1 MWMYDFGTLKPETIT
16 EDINL
21 TMPPARPYS
30 QAIRPPLPFRAYSG
44 SSVFCTE
51 ENVSECM
58 QYIDKELLS
67 LGLPSI
73 FYDSNRNQELDIVL
87 TLNNLYDLLQ
97 LNHFAVGNVD
107 EHEAA
112 RLKDQ
117 LELSMKENGK
127 LCQREQQLE
136 NNIKALQ
143 RSLKNEKKE
152 VQKLRNIIASRATQ
166 YNHSMK
172 RKEREFNKLKEHLNQ
187 LLTDKKDMKQRME
200 VLKYFER
207 SDDSP
212 RKTGRA
218 DTRHE
223 SEVCRTLLNEFDKRQ
238 RELMLENFELKKVL
252 QQMKQEMVVMLSPK
266 DHFQKQEKFSE
277 FTDQQLADEEET
289 SFNGTLEMSCEHAR
303 EKLTNSIRQQWRK
316 LKHHMESLDNKAFVL
331 QSGKGVS
338 EEMISKQVHQEET
351 EKLKMEIQQCMDF
364 IQTQQQLLQQ
374 QLNTQCDEET
384 AAVLNDCYMLEEKE
398 RLKEEW
404 MTFEEQRKN
413 FEMERRSFTEAAIR
427 LGHERKMFEED
438 RATWLKHQFLNMTFT
453 EQMRSHNVISEY
465 SGQEQKHISA
475 PKTPL

>member
-1 MWMYDFGTLKPETIT
+1 
-16 EDINL
+16 
-21 TMPPARPYS
+21 
-30 QAIRPPLPFRAYSG
+30 
-44 SSVFCTE
+44 
-51 ENVSECM
+51 M
-58 QYIDKELLS
+58 QYIDKELSS
-67 LGLPSI
+67 LGLPAI
-73 FYDSNRNQELDIVL
+73 FYDSNRNQELDIIL
-87 TLNNLYDLLQ
+87 TLNNMYDLLQ
-97 LNHFAVGNVD
+97 LHHFAVENVD
-107 EHEAA
+107 EHEMA

-117 LELSMKENGK
+117 LELSKKENGK

-143 RSLKNEKKE
+143 RCLKNEKKE
-152 VQKLRNIIASRATQ
+152 ILVYNCDTVINVQQVQKLQNIIVSRATQ
-166 YNHSMK
+166 YN
-172 RKEREFNKLKEHLNQ
+172 N
-187 LLTDKKDMKQRME
+187 RME
-200 VLKYFER
+200 TLNYVER
-207 SDDSP
+207 SDDSQ
-212 RKTGRA
+212 RRSGRA
-218 DTRHE
+218 DASKNLHSYEKKCYSKVIMGKGHKARHE
-223 SEVCRTLLNEFDKRQ
+223 SEVFRTLLNEFDKRQ

-266 DHFQKQEKFSE
+266 DYIQRQEKYSE

-316 LKHHMESLDNKAFVL
+316 LKQHMESLDNKAFVL
-331 QSGKGVS
+331 QLGKGVS

-404 MTFEEQRKN
+404 RTFEEQRKN

-427 LGHERKMFEED
+427 LGHEVSYFGEYLYKPDSKKVGTLYKLFWSRTETHIGSQN
-438 RATWLKHQFLNMTFT
+438 ATLALGIK
-453 EQMRSHNVISEY
+453 
-465 SGQEQKHISA
+465 G
-475 PKTPL
+475 